1 MASLNKVMIIG
12 NLGRDP
18 EVSYTPGG
26 LAITKLSVA
35 TTDVRNDRNTG
46 ERQERTEWHRI
57 TLFGKLA
64 ETAGRYLSKGRQV
77 YVEGRLQTSQYEKD
91 GITRYSTDIIASD
104 VRFLGSRGEGAGAG
118 AGAGGG
124 FGQQQSGGFGGGGYN
139 QQQSQPQQ
147 NQGYGGAGGYPGSYN
162 QAPPQQQQPA
172 QPQNGFDQN
181 GGGGF
186 GGGGDAGFTNP
197 PDDDIPF

>member
-26 LAITKLSVA
+26 LAITKISVA
-35 TTDVRNDRNTG
+35 TTDVRTDRNTG

-57 TLFGKLA
+57 TAFGKLG
-64 ETAGRYLSKGRQV
+64 ETCGRYLSKGRQV
-77 YVEGRLQTSQYEKD
+77 YVEGRLQTSSYEKD

-104 VRFLGSRGEGAGAG
+104 VRFLGGRGEGGS
-118 AGAGGG
+118 GGG
-124 FGQQQSGGFGGGGYN
+124 FGGGGQQQSGFGGGGYN
-139 QQQSQPQQ
+139 QQPPAQ
-147 NQGYGGAGGYPGSYN
+147 NQGYGAGGYAGSYN
-162 QAPPQQQQPA
+162 QPPTQQPPSHH
-172 QPQNGFDQN
+172 Q
-181 GGGGF
+181 GGGF
-186 GGGGDAGFTNP
+186 GGGASDPGFTNP